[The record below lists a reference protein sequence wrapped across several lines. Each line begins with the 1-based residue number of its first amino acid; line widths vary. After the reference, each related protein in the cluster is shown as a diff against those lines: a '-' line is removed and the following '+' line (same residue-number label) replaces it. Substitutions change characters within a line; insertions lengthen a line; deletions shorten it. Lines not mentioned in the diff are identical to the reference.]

1 MIFIKSSE
9 KIIWTFERSELSSL
23 NSLKNE
29 FKLSKKLENL
39 SRAFN
44 LKSKL
49 HANLTSKK
57 LSTPNKYLRD
67 FWPFQVWFFLI
78 RISLLCSQKDGVS
91 PLDNQ
96 TGAISRK
103 SHNRSYN
110 HGVCSMNQSLFNQ
123 LNCSFPI
130 NNRYILFHLVCAFSW
145 FCRTCLCV
153 FIFFFFFLHSSSNDT
168 FS

>member
-1 MIFIKSSE
+1 MFV
-9 KIIWTFERSELSSL
+9 TFDHFKYDFL
-23 NSLKNE
+23 NINFS
-29 FKLSKKLENL
+29 FS
-39 SRAFN
+39 
-44 LKSKL
+44 
-49 HANLTSKK
+49 
-57 LSTPNKYLRD
+57 P
-67 FWPFQVWFFLI
+67 
-78 RISLLCSQKDGVS
+78 QKDGVS

-130 NNRYILFHLVCAFSW
+130 NNRYFFFHLVCAFSW

-153 FIFFFFFLHSSSNDT
+153 FIYFFFFFAFFIEWHIFILYFFLFVLHHEIFYATTKSRGGFLERVWSYQYFGWRFRTKFVVDQ
-168 FS
+168 